1 MSPKEI
7 IVKRNEKA
15 EEDNKLENNN
25 NNIEE
30 KIIQELEQKDT
41 SVHIKNNFKSGNYQY
56 MINNNCSSS
65 NKSKDKDTKSK
76 QTKYLI
82 ANNEVLNHLIYFTN
96 YYNKTGMLQGS
107 TAKTKSD
114 PSYKWF
120 TSIFVDYFFI
130 KCGIILLYNPNIIMT
145 ANNSIILFILNLFEY
160 HFHCIL
166 LFELL
171 LYILYTYLS

>member
-25 NNIEE
+25 NKNIEE

-107 TAKTKSD
+107 TSKTKSD
-114 PSYKWF
+114 PSYK
-120 TSIFVDYFFI
+120 
-130 KCGIILLYNPNIIMT
+130 
-145 ANNSIILFILNLFEY
+145 
-160 HFHCIL
+160 
-166 LFELL
+166 
-171 LYILYTYLS
+171 